1 MHIEQGTFIE
11 TSIKEQL
18 YSPPECVTCE
28 MELHCVVSPVV
39 ATVAAVF
46 ARVVVFGA
54 FALKLPFAVAGGT

>member
-1 MHIEQGTFIE
+1 M
-11 TSIKEQL
+11 
-18 YSPPECVTCE
+18 TCE